1 MGLLGVLVSRGAAAE
16 DLEEEEVEAID
27 VDKDDDEGITW
38 TGAEEQ
44 FGVQSRRV
52 NSWFLTGT
60 CFNNYIS
67 HLAAWSID

>member
-16 DLEEEEVEAID
+16 DLEEEVEAID

-44 FGVQSRRV
+44 LGVQSRRV

-60 CFNNYIS
+60 HVLTITFHI
-67 HLAAWSID
+67 